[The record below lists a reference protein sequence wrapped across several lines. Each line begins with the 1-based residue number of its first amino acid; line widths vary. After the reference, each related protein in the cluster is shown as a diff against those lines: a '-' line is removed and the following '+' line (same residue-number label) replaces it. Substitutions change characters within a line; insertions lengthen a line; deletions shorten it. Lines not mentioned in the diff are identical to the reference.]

1 MEKKNLTVL
10 VAPTDTAS
18 TDNTAI
24 GSDTAGIAYIYS
36 AEDNTSIDDGSI
48 NIAELT
54 SGFYIAVQNS
64 DGSYTK
70 TDVIMPNNIT
80 MMTEVDPV
88 DAVGQRTTIDGIS
101 NIDCETE
108 YCVKIKYDSPEIAK
122 NYGYQAMVKTYSYVT
137 RCCGTDC
144 GCPDGAAWD
153 VAMGLAE
160 QINADEGSLMNNTD
174 AKATTIRA
182 ALVRNSTTVLTTTDY
197 DNDENW
203 TFTKGSNIITC
214 ATDID
219 YNGGTDVAVGD
230 FIGVIDTGA
239 AGTIAAGNATY
250 FRVEAADASA
260 LTITLDR
267 PWHLPT
273 VTFSGDGQDVQV
285 LPKATG
291 EAYADSTWSL
301 VIDFA
306 DANDDSGIV
315 NNSGAGST
323 MWTRPYV
330 VQADVGLECGLN
342 CNATVT
348 ATTDAVQPMG
358 HGYSIINKEIKAN
371 KGVNMKKFGPYAG
384 TDIYNRPVSGEDY
397 FATTTEEYVQFIID
411 WMDTSP
417 SASTDS
423 WMPRPKRAIIAIP
436 DGGSNAEAEW
446 TALFQALQDNFG
458 APFRQVQ
465 A

>member
-24 GSDTAGIAYIYS
+24 GSDTAGIAYMFS

-88 DAVGQRTTIDGIS
+88 DAVGQRTTIS
-101 NIDCETE
+101 ALENIDCETE
-108 YCVKIKYDSPEIAK
+108 YCVTMTFNSPVIAK
-122 NYGYQAMVKTYSYVT
+122 SYGYQAMKKTYSYVT
-137 RCCGTDC
+137 RCCGAAC

-153 VAMGLAE
+153 VLMGLAE
-160 QINADEGSLMNNTD
+160 QLDADPGSLMNNTD
-174 AKATTIRA
+174 ATATTIRA
-182 ALVRNSTTVLTTTDY
+182 ALVRNSTTVLTAATY
-197 DNDENW
+197 DNDEDW
-203 TFTKGSNIITC
+203 TVTKGSNIINC
-214 ATDID
+214 ATSIQ
-219 YNGGTDVAVGD
+219 YNSTDVAAGD
-230 FIGVIDTGA
+230 FIALPDTGA

-250 FRVEAADASA
+250 YRVEAVDSTA

-273 VTFSGDGQDVQV
+273 VTFSADSSDLQV

-301 VIDFA
+301 AIDFA

-315 NNSGAGST
+315 NNSGAGSVK
-323 MWTRPYV
+323 WNRPYV
-330 VQADVGLECGLN
+330 VEASVGLGCNLD

-348 ATTDAVQPMG
+348 ATTDAVQPAG
-358 HGYSIINKEIKAN
+358 HGYSIAQKEIWAN
-371 KGVNMKKFGPYAG
+371 KGANAKKFGPYSG

-397 FATTTEEYVQFIID
+397 FSTATTEYVQFIID
-411 WMDTSP
+411 WVDTTP

-423 WMPRPKRAIIAIP
+423 FMPRPKRAIIAIP

-458 APFRQVQ
+458 VPFRQVQ